1 MFPKPFPPE
10 EQMKTKVSKALSLTF
25 LIAVLP
31 IAVLPAWPQAPAEK
45 NKLQASAPDKSSV
58 ETREVETHFSSAT
71 TAPSFKAVELQPV
84 SSTVTLA
91 REDDSKKIYEDIAKV
106 GGVTVLFDPDYVSR
120 QIRVDLHRVPFRD
133 ALEAVALE
141 SKTFWRA
148 VASNSILIAADT
160 MTKRRDLEQ
169 SVIKVF
175 SVPNANQIKLQDLAN
190 SLRTTLDITRV
201 QPMAEAG
208 TIIVRGTPDQISL
221 ATKLIDDVG
230 KARPKLNRYRVEV
243 RVSEMDGKTKLNSKS
258 YRLFVQSNQPQSLY
272 MLVPPPAESQT
283 TSDKSK
289 DARESGSYQK
299 IDCIIASESEQTVAL
314 SIKGT
319 FSESFGDQAS
329 QASAGRQFSIEA
341 KPVLTLDKP
350 MILNSFDDPATKHAI
365 QTEVAVTRL
374 AETP

>member
-1 MFPKPFPPE
+1 MD
-10 EQMKTKVSKALSLTF
+10 TRISSILRVVF

-31 IAVLPAWPQAPAEK
+31 ITVLPAWPQAPAEK
-45 NKLQASAPDKSSV
+45 NKVQANAPDKSSG

-71 TAPSFKAVELQPV
+71 TAPSFRAVELQSV
-84 SSTVTLA
+84 STTITLA
-91 REDDSKKIYEDIAKV
+91 REDDSKKIYEDIAAV

-141 SKTFWRA
+141 SKTFWRP
-148 VASNSILIAADT
+148 VTPNSILIAADT

-175 SVPNANQIKLQDLAN
+175 PIPNPTPILLQDLAN
-190 SLRTTLDITRV
+190 TLRLALDITRV

-221 ATKLIDDVG
+221 ATKLIDDIR

-299 IDCIIASESEQTVAL
+299 IDCVIASESEQTVAL

-319 FSESFGDQAS
+319 FSESFGDQAGR
-329 QASAGRQFSIEA
+329 ANDGRQFSIDA

-350 MILNSFDDPATKHAI
+350 MILNSFDDPASKHTI